1 MSLQGSSS
9 TKCSLFFV
17 RLKRNIAF
25 CCILFFYAHC
35 ILAYMEA
42 TRLINVYS
50 FFMGFSEK
58 KRFSFFSYSVYFPCW
73 GLQKKKCKLRL
84 YIEVLLLDRAKM
96 TTHFNPSGNAL
107 CSQSQPTLWIEMS
120 SYCLLFTWPVLDSV
134 SNIIPTVQSVSAPLR
149 CLSSTLCTFYSIR
162 MDPLTKT
169 CFCGLVIK
177 AIQSSKYKAYSIQ
190 HFYWMTEVWDDVWRV
205 RGCFFT

>member
-1 MSLQGSSS
+1 
-9 TKCSLFFV
+9 
-17 RLKRNIAF
+17 
-25 CCILFFYAHC
+25 
-35 ILAYMEA
+35 
-42 TRLINVYS
+42 
-50 FFMGFSEK
+50 MGFSEK
-58 KRFSFFSYSVYFPCW
+58 RDFLFFFSYSVYFPCW

-84 YIEVLLLDRAKM
+84 NIEVLLLDRAKM
-96 TTHFNPSGNAL
+96 ATHFNPSGNAL

-120 SYCLLFTWPVLDSV
+120 SYCLLFTWPVLDSI

>member
-9 TKCSLFFV
+9 TKCTLFFV

-50 FFMGFSEK
+50 FLWAFQR
-58 KRFSFFSYSVYFPCW
+58 KRDFLFFRTVCISHAEVCRRRNVSPDCT
-73 GLQKKKCKLRL
+73 LR
-84 YIEVLLLDRAKM
+84 RCFQTAKM
-96 TTHFNPSGNAL
+96 ATHFNPSGNAL

-120 SYCLLFTWPVLDSV
+120 SYCLLFTWPVLNSV

-190 HFYWMTEVWDDVWRV
+190 HFYWMTEV
-205 RGCFFT
+205 